1 MSFTGRL
8 LEIDLTERKHEVH
21 EVDVERYE
29 RWLGT
34 IGIAYEIAEK
44 LSGRYDPLSED
55 NFIVLSSGIFANT
68 SVPGAVKTVAVTKN
82 PLNSTYGPSVVGGGL
97 ARDIKRAGYDFI
109 VIRGRAEH
117 PVWIEVFNDDVEVRS
132 AGFWGRDALE
142 TYEILRERGRSVV
155 TIGQAGENLV
165 RYAISLVD
173 GVHHLGK
180 AGLGAVMGSKNLK
193 ALRVGGS
200 RESVAKHHSEFRS
213 YSKELR
219 KRIAGSRIAR
229 LYAEMGIMAA
239 WKSWAEHGY
248 LARGMK
254 SASVDA
260 DVAEEFGSEK
270 YLKRLKVKS
279 IGCFGCPS
287 PCKSAVR
294 AVIDGKEIVTSA
306 SLYLGVAYE
315 FGVKCGVE
323 NAEKAVLCHDI
334 ANRFG
339 IDAMLFAE
347 LFDILATLRERGETD
362 VDVARNAESVIEMM
376 RKTVFKEGI
385 GKAIADGVEGLKRE
399 YEFEDYFIK
408 GVEPLFDP
416 RVSSGSE
423 AFGLLTNPRGAQEG
437 PVTITVLP
445 GRKRETIERFM
456 SNAGAD
462 ERLIEETFRDGLNPA
477 LFTLAAE
484 NWLWMLNGMAI
495 CRRESIA
502 SALDG
507 DILERL
513 FSSAIGIYASISE
526 LFSAAGKAFSL
537 ARKLN
542 CREGYS
548 MNDDLPP
555 KKFFEPLKTWNGEKV
570 WRDYITGKV
579 YSYEDVLEMLRQ
591 YYKFRGWDENGCP
604 RNSEW
609 N

>member
-34 IGIAYEIAEK
+34 IGIAYEISEE

-68 SVPGAVKTVAVTKN
+68 NVPGAVKTVAVTKN

-109 VIRGRAEH
+109 VIKGKAEN
-117 PVWIEVFNDDVEVRS
+117 PVWIDIFNNDVEIKK
-132 AGFWGRDALE
+132 AKFWGRDALE

-193 ALRVGGS
+193 AIRIGGS
-200 RESVAKHHSEFRS
+200 QESTAKHQSEFRS
-213 YSKELR
+213 YAKELR
-219 KRIAGSRIAR
+219 RRIAGSKVAR

-239 WKSWAEHGY
+239 WNSWAEHGY
-248 LARGMK
+248 LARNMK
-254 SASVDA
+254 SVSVDEKT
-260 DVAEEFGSEK
+260 AEEFGTEK
-270 YLKRLKVKS
+270 YLREIKVKS

-287 PCKSAVR
+287 PCKSVIR
-294 AVIDGKEIVTSA
+294 AVVDGKEIVTST

-315 FGVKCGVE
+315 FGIKCGVE
-323 NAEKAVLCHDI
+323 SAEKAVLCHDI

-339 IDAMLFAE
+339 LDAMLFAE
-347 LFDILATLRERGETD
+347 LFDVLATLKERNGI
-362 VDVARNAESVIEMM
+362 DVARNADSVIELLK
-376 RKTVFKEGI
+376 KTVFKEGI
-385 GKAIADGVEGLKRE
+385 GKALAEGVEGLKRE
-399 YEFEDYFIK
+399 FEFEDYFIK

-445 GRKRETIERFM
+445 GRKKESIERFM
-456 SNAGAD
+456 RNAGAD
-462 ERLIEETFRDGLNPA
+462 EGLIEETLKNGLNPA

-484 NWLWMLNGMAI
+484 NWLWMLNGLAI

-507 DILERL
+507 EILERL
-513 FSSAIGIYASISE
+513 FSSATGINTSISE

-542 CREGYS
+542 CMEGYG
-548 MNDDLPP
+548 MKDDLPP
-555 KKFFEPLKTWNGEKV
+555 KKFFEPLRTWDGEKV
-570 WRDYITGKV
+570 WRDYITGRV
-579 YSYEDVLEMLRQ
+579 YSYEDVMEMLRQ
-591 YYKFRGWDENGCP
+591 YYKFRGWDEDGCP
-604 RNSEW
+604 RNSGW